1 MMPRRCVV
9 FQLLATGAIAAAAEH
24 APEAT
29 APSIWW
35 CSWAAPGRT
44 LLLGSSGV
52 PALADVKLTSL
63 PDGAVATVRGAGVTN
78 SGSGLTVLVPPTL
91 PRAAYRVEV
100 GGAAPFVCG
109 APDVW
114 WVQGAEGNASVAGS
128 WLRAFGRN
136 LALLP
141 AGSAYA
147 ERQRSVQ
154 ARQLAEQA
162 ARAAR
167 RGDWAQVGDLA
178 AAQVAIAKASE
189 DAHAAAAVN
198 TTVTLCST
206 VSKCTTLAADG
217 STSPW
222 AAQFWI
228 PEQMPPG
235 DYRATISNGYASAA
249 LDMFIDASAPH
260 VSTVTVL
267 PTHGRRPWPTK
278 IFDVSKYLLL
288 QRDVY
293 KYAYLYGMA

>member
-1 MMPRRCVV
+1 M
-9 FQLLATGAIAAAAEH
+9 
-24 APEAT
+24 
-29 APSIWW
+29 
-35 CSWAAPGRT
+35 
-44 LLLGSSGV
+44 
-52 PALADVKLTSL
+52 
-63 PDGAVATVRGAGVTN
+63 ATVRGAGVTN

-293 KYAYLYGMA
+293 TCTVWHRCR